1 VLGSLRFALRQLR
14 KSPGFA
20 LTTLCTLALGIG
32 ATTAIFTLVYDVLL
46 KPLPYAQPERL
57 MAVEEHIAEME
68 AQFPRLPVSANHFNF
83 WQRNQHSFESMAA
96 MKVES
101 MPLGSGNQPVQ
112 AQVLRSTVGLFSV
125 LGARPAQGRLLTASD
140 DQPGHEHVIVLLDE
154 LWRRQFNADPQI
166 VGKTIQLNGF
176 PFTVVGVM
184 PRNFHLPSLELMP
197 GAEVTHSALPQA
209 IIPMAFSADQL
220 AEQMGDYNYFC
231 LGRLKPGV
239 TQGQALAEIDSLE
252 QRIVEGVP
260 GDLKATLTVRMTPLQ
275 TLLVGDNHKPLMILL
290 AAVAG
295 LLLVGCANLA
305 NLFLARALGRRQEL
319 AIAAALG
326 ADARSLRKA
335 ALREILPL
343 AAAGCLMG
351 LLLAEALLPVLQS
364 HLPAALD
371 FRGPLHVDWVGAA
384 CAVTAA
390 LVSMLLAGA
399 VPAWMASRAAPQN
412 ALRADARTSS
422 ESRSSK
428 RLRSA
433 LVAGEVAASV
443 ALLLVAGL
451 LTTSLLRLLHAERGF
466 QSAQALTVKIHLPIH
481 GYPHGN
487 IRNGFY
493 KRMVERV
500 ASLPGVQSVGLVSV
514 LPLDGDFWVDS
525 FILPNQH
532 LNFSQWPM
540 QHIRWTTPGYLESI
554 RMPLI
559 AGRTL
564 SASDE
569 GKNVAVITATM
580 AHSTFGAQ
588 NPVGQQLIRAGSGEP
603 FTVIGEVA
611 DAHTISLAK
620 ADPPMVYVPYW
631 YRADPN
637 AGMVVRMQ
645 LPAGSAA
652 DAIRAAVQQLD
663 PGVVVS
669 SIRTLDGVAA
679 DAAGTARFAMQLV
692 LLFAVAASLLAGLGV
707 YGAVAYSVAQREREM
722 ALRRAVGA
730 QTGDLYRLVLGQGL
744 QPVVLGLAAGLILAF
759 ACGHLIASQL
769 YQTSPYNPLVAFTT
783 MLLLLLLG
791 ALATL
796 LPARRAARVEPM
808 RALREQ

>member
-1 VLGSLRFALRQLR
+1 MLGSLRFGLRQLR

-20 LTTLCTLALGIG
+20 FTTLCTLALGIG

-46 KPLPYAQPERL
+46 KPLPYAQPDRL
-57 MAVEEHIAEME
+57 IAVEEHIAEME
-68 AQFPRLPVSANHFNF
+68 AQFPRLPVSANHFAF

-96 MKVES
+96 MKVEFI
-101 MPLGSGNQPVQ
+101 PLGSGNQPLQ

-125 LGARPAQGRLLTASD
+125 LGAHPAQGRLLTASD

-166 VGKTIQLNGF
+166 VGKTVYLSGF

-184 PRNFHLPSLELMP
+184 PRDFHLPSLELMP
-197 GAEVTHSALPQA
+197 GTEVTHSGLPQA
-209 IIPMAFSADQL
+209 IIPMAFNADQL

-239 TQGQALAEIDSLE
+239 SQGQALAEIDSLE
-252 QRIVEGVP
+252 QRIVETIP
-260 GDLKATLTVRMTPLQ
+260 GDLKVTLTADMTPLQ
-275 TLLVGDNHKPLMILL
+275 MLLVGDNHKPMMILL

-295 LLLVGCANLA
+295 LLLVGCVNLA

-326 ADARSLRKA
+326 ADARSLMA
-335 ALREILPL
+335 ASLREIAPL
-343 AAAGCLMG
+343 SAAGCLMG

-371 FRGPLHVDWVGAA
+371 FRGPLHVDWAGAA
-384 CAVTAA
+384 CAIAAA

-412 ALRADARTSS
+412 ALRADVRTSS

-481 GYPHGN
+481 GYPYGN

-493 KRMVERV
+493 KRLVERV
-500 ASLPGVQSVGLVSV
+500 ASLPGVQSAGLVSV

-525 FILPNQH
+525 FVLPNQH
-532 LNFSQWPM
+532 LNFSQLPM
-540 QHIRWTTPGYLESI
+540 QHIRWISPGYLESI

-588 NPVGQQLIRAGSGEP
+588 NPVGRQLIRAGSDEP

-611 DAHTISLAK
+611 DAHTIALAK

-631 YRADPN
+631 YRADPS
-637 AGMVVRMQ
+637 AGMVVRTQ
-645 LPAGSAA
+645 LPAGSVA

-669 SIRTLDGVAA
+669 SIRTLDGVAG

-744 QPVVLGLAAGLILAF
+744 QPVILGLAAGLILAF

-783 MLLLLLLG
+783 VLLLLLLG